1 MMRNIFIYVFFSN
14 TCKPLL
20 NIFGKDNSEFYLKL
34 TNKLELYFA
43 YFIIFRFQISRDLI
57 PDNTLSQVEFHP
69 FTIILQAIELHQVST
84 YPLNILQFRKG
95 FWT

>member
-43 YFIIFRFQISRDLI
+43 YFIIFRFQISSRFD
-57 PDNTLSQVEFHP
+57 T
-69 FTIILQAIELHQVST
+69 
-84 YPLNILQFRKG
+84 R
-95 FWT
+95 